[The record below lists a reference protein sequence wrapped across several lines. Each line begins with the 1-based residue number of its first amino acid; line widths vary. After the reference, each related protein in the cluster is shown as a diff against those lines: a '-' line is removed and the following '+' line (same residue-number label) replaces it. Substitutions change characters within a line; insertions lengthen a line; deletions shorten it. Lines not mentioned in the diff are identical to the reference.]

1 MTPLIS
7 SYPSWHYTFSTM
19 KQHFFSVDTALF
31 YLITRILLIIS
42 SFNRAVATNSGPG
55 GGVGW
60 RFRFKSGPFL
70 YRKCKRG
77 IKECNVSS
85 PN

>member
-55 GGVGW
+55 GGGGGG
-60 RFRFKSGPFL
+60 SGSNLDLF
-70 YRKCKRG
+70 Y
-77 IKECNVSS
+77 IVSANVV
-85 PN
+85 